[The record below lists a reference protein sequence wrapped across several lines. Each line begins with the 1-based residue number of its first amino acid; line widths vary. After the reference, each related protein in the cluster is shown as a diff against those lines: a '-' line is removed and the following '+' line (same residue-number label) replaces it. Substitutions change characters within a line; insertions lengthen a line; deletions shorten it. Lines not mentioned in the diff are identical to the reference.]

1 MATRRSH
8 TKLRRGWWVKG
19 GPLFILGWA
28 EVYVLKA
35 ETQQSV
41 SNHALQQ
48 VSHIHIPRQT
58 KGNKCN

>member
-1 MATRRSH
+1 MASRRSH

-41 SNHALQQ
+41 SIQAIQKVSNIKLQ
-48 VSHIHIPRQT
+48 R
-58 KGNKCN
+58 

>member
-1 MATRRSH
+1 MASRRSH

-35 ETQQSV
+35 ETQQSI
-41 SNHALQQ
+41 SILALQQ
-48 VSHIHIPRQT
+48 VSKIHIPR
-58 KGNKCN
+58 

>member
-1 MATRRSH
+1 MASRRSH

-35 ETQQSV
+35 ETQQSI
-41 SNHALQQ
+41 SILALQQ
-48 VSHIHIPRQT
+48 LSNIHIPR
-58 KGNKCN
+58 